1 MARRTRTRRLL
12 GTIAGTALATGAALV
27 TAPPT
32 SAETAPTAAASVT
45 VRPDPSYKE
54 QSFEGW
60 GTSLVWFA
68 NATGNYPAPIREKLA
83 KLLFGN
89 DGLNLNIARY
99 NIGGGNAPDVKNY
112 LRAGGAVE
120 GWWKAPDG
128 TTRTDT
134 DWWSADDAADWN
146 PPGVAVHRSRTAQRV
161 IRALAPAMQTARTG
175 AKISAMDETN
185 PNLFTQNWNSYRSFG
200 LSGSSPSAARS
211 ERS

>member
-32 SAETAPTAAASVT
+32 SAETAPAAAASVT

-83 KLLFGN
+83 KLLFGD
-89 DGLNLNIARY
+89 DGLNLNM
-99 NIGGGNAPDVKNY
+99 P
-112 LRAGGAVE
+112 
-120 GWWKAPDG
+120 
-128 TTRTDT
+128 
-134 DWWSADDAADWN
+134 S
-146 PPGVAVHRSRTAQRV
+146 SR
-161 IRALAPAMQTARTG
+161 G
-175 AKISAMDETN
+175 DSH
-185 PNLFTQNWNSYRSFG
+185 
-200 LSGSSPSAARS
+200 PSALTDPYVTVARHTALVVLFV
-211 ERS
+211 R